1 MSFVV
6 EAGYQGWPA
15 LWAKITFPLSASIT
29 SNASAAAA
37 ANPLAAQTT
46 PAHIRVR
53 ATKDR
58 VEGITAPGPIVWRAS
73 GSSTGRESPSRPSL
87 DQGKSEKHP
96 NCPADAHRPAVHDRR
111 KRPKF
116 GRLASGPPKCR
127 VSPRP
132 RVPGPGIAR
141 RTQTRGE
148 RRDDLHRWLGSY
160 ALR

>member
-15 LWAKITFPLSASIT
+15 LWAKITLPLSASIT
-29 SNASAAAA
+29 SKASAAAGA
-37 ANPLAAQTT
+37 AGSSLAAQTP
-46 PAHIRVR
+46 PAHSRMR

-73 GSSTGRESPSRPSL
+73 GSSIGRESPSRPRL
-87 DQGKSEKHP
+87 DQGKSEKP
-96 NCPADAHRPAVHDRR
+96 PDCPAGAHKHAVHDRR

-132 RVPGPGIAR
+132 RVPGPGLAR
-141 RTQTRGE
+141 RTQMRGE
-148 RRDDLHRWLGSY
+148 HP
-160 ALR
+160 

>member
-6 EAGYQGWPA
+6 DAGYQGWPA

-29 SNASAAAA
+29 SNASAAAGA
-37 ANPLAAQTT
+37 AASPLAAQTT

-53 ATKDR
+53 ARKDR
-58 VEGITAPGPIVWRAS
+58 VEGITAPGPIGWRAS
-73 GSSTGRESPSRPSL
+73 GSSTGQRESIRAEVGSE
-87 DQGKSEKHP
+87 KSENP
-96 NCPADAHRPAVHDRR
+96 QNCPADAHRHAVHDRR

-132 RVPGPGIAR
+132 RVPG
-141 RTQTRGE
+141 
-148 RRDDLHRWLGSY
+148 
-160 ALR
+160 